1 LTWGGLEADEG
12 LIRQAILTG
21 AEILTFDGAKIG
33 SRDGN
38 RACLVETLR
47 ASMSPIRG
55 ECQEKILL
63 PPLRE
68 ETDVVVACIQPNLS
82 SGEAVGS
89 PRIPDKTKQLA
100 V

>member
-1 LTWGGLEADEG
+1 
-12 LIRQAILTG
+12 
-21 AEILTFDGAKIG
+21 
-33 SRDGN
+33 
-38 RACLVETLR
+38 
-47 ASMSPIRG
+47 MSPIRG

-63 PPLRE
+63 PPLQE